1 MKLQVGLDLRGNL
14 PAFATVTQSRK
25 ADSECAKLLALP
37 KGSIVV
43 CDRGYSDYSWYKL
56 LTGQGVFYVTRQ
68 RGNATYEVIERRAVP
83 AHSSVISDA
92 VQ

>member
-14 PAFATVTQSRK
+14 PAFATLTESRK

-43 CDRGYSDYSWYKL
+43 CDRGYNDYSWYKL
-56 LTGQGVFYVTRQ
+56 LTGQGSFTSPDN
-68 RGNATYEVIERRAVP
+68 GATPLMKLLNGCRSCSFER
-83 AHSSVISDA
+83 H
-92 VQ
+92 Q